1 MSSLGASIDEL
12 QVDLLMGE
20 TLSLDEQ
27 RLSEG
32 NKALLRSKNSSTDH
46 QVILLDDTIAR
57 ETTLKNVL
65 LDYLLNRYS
74 NKYCIYASQKST
86 SIFSHKSVLR
96 T

>member
-74 NKYCIYASQKST
+74 KYCIYASQKST